1 MHSDPK
7 HELLLRTVGAEPG
20 SAAEHSLYRKKEF
33 DSLASAGYKRYTMVQ
48 PAFVV
53 VDKTGNVS
61 QAWSWMTDDD
71 LRDLKWGEPEDLTP
85 VPSLGGAL
93 LVTVRP
99 EAGDIWPSIE
109 ENRGVRLKGKSKGEV
124 AADMVRMA
132 VFNGDTSVLLLAIR
146 RNSIKFVGENSTFV
160 AAVAVVLLGLA
171 LYYFGR

>member
-61 QAWSWMTDDD
+61 Q
-71 LRDLKWGEPEDLTP
+71 GPN
-85 VPSLGGAL
+85 
-93 LVTVRP
+93 
-99 EAGDIWPSIE
+99 SIE
-109 ENRGVRLKGKSKGEV
+109 KVWLEKPLEFWLEIHYTKKMFG
-124 AADMVRMA
+124 
-132 VFNGDTSVLLLAIR
+132 NG
-146 RNSIKFVGENSTFV
+146 
-160 AAVAVVLLGLA
+160 
-171 LYYFGR
+171 